1 MLHEKVFHV
10 TKKLVLHKKSISCR
24 QKQDN
29 AAPKKYFLLKK
40 VINFFRNGAPY
51 LLALIEKWEKNLDDK
66 GYGGAVLMDMSK
78 AFDTLNHDLL
88 IANLSAYGFEHDAL
102 KLIYSYLINRWHRTK
117 INSAFG
123 SCEELTQWVPQGSV
137 LGSLLFNPHMH
148 KMGPRRRKHYI
159 FGNQFYSKNARRL
172 RFQVF
177 IHFNARK
184 HMLSSFYLKW
194 IEFIRNCKF
203 VPI

>member
-1 MLHEKVFHV
+1 MSQKKVDV
-10 TKKLVLHKKSISCR
+10 AQESISCR

-66 GYGGAVLMDMSK
+66 IYGGAVLMDLSK

-88 IANLSAYGFEHDAL
+88 IAKLSAYGFEHDAL
-102 KLIYSYLINRWHRTK
+102 KLIYSYLTNRRHRTK

-123 SCEELTQWVPQGSV
+123 SWEELTQWVPQDSV
-137 LGSLLFNPHMH
+137 LGSLLFNTHMH
-148 KMGPRRRKHYI
+148 KMGPRRPKHCI
-159 FGNQFYSKNARRL
+159 FGNQFYSKNAIRL
-172 RFQVF
+172 RFHVF
-177 IHFNARK
+177 LHFNA
-184 HMLSSFYLKW
+184 
-194 IEFIRNCKF
+194 
-203 VPI
+203 